1 MVHFTVEEENLVCV
15 YYKADRRRT
24 MGRMTAALP
33 DMDGDMQALARQTIR
48 KECVR
53 VLGSQASSETLR
65 SWCDQAAAI
74 L

>member
-24 MGRMTAALP
+24 VGRMTAVLP

-48 KECVR
+48 KLEAMTILSFEKTRQGKCYP
-53 VLGSQASSETLR
+53 VLPFT
-65 SWCDQAAAI
+65 
-74 L
+74 